1 VRVRRHRWSALREWR
16 ARWWAQQRK
25 DRENQ
30 LEVWGGLVDSHRVVL
45 FSDAIFAIGITLLS
59 LKLEIRSG
67 LKGSAFV
74 DEFYDLFPSLG
85 AYALSYVI
93 LGLLWLIH
101 HRIFSVVSRVD
112 LSILVR
118 NLAFLGLIA
127 TMPFP
132 VRLLG
137 DYPDRPLAVGT
148 YAFVFIAAML
158 LQWSMWREVTSPRR
172 RELVSEPVSEE
183 IRRGFGRI
191 IASMALVFGALVPSV
206 IFAPRLAGLIW
217 TIGLLIQVTI
227 ALINRRWM
235 IPFVR
240 WHSRTQ

>member
-1 VRVRRHRWSALREWR
+1 
-16 ARWWAQQRK
+16 
-25 DRENQ
+25 
-30 LEVWGGLVDSHRVVL
+30 
-45 FSDAIFAIGITLLS
+45 
-59 LKLEIRSG
+59 
-67 LKGSAFV
+67 
-74 DEFYDLFPSLG
+74 
-85 AYALSYVI
+85 
-93 LGLLWLIH
+93 
-101 HRIFSVVSRVD
+101 
-112 LSILVR
+112 
-118 NLAFLGLIA
+118 
-127 TMPFP
+127 
-132 VRLLG
+132 
-137 DYPDRPLAVGT
+137 
-148 YAFVFIAAML
+148 ML

-217 TIGLLIQVTI
+217 AIGLLIQVTI